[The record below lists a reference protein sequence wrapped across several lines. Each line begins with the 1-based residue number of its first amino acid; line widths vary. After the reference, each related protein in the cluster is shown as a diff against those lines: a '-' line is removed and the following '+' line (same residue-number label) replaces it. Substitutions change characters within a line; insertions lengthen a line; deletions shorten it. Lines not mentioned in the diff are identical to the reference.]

1 MNFTQAMDIINVI
14 KEDQGEGLLETL
26 QYMDSNLDQFESHER
41 AAFRLVMN
49 NFRKLLTPAKD
60 ML

>member
-1 MNFTQAMDIINVI
+1 MNFTEAMEIINVI

-26 QYMDSNLDQFESHER
+26 QYMDRNLFQFESHER

-49 NFRKLLTPAKD
+49 ECGKLFAPAA
-60 ML
+60 